1 MDKQKVDECT
11 IFSTI
16 VGSKAYGTDTPESDT
31 DTRGIAI
38 MKDLK
43 YYMGFLNTFAQ
54 YEDKV
59 SDTVIYDIRK
69 AFHLISDANPN
80 MLDLLFTDER
90 FFQKVT
96 PYWERVLEH
105 KNAFL
110 SKRVRYTY
118 TGYAFAQLKRIK
130 TARSWLL
137 NPPKKK
143 PERSDFGLPDEKV
156 LTKDNIG
163 AYLWVMVNLLENSIE
178 YLNLS
183 EATKEELDKV
193 NWIGLAQQ
201 KGIPEK
207 AANEIQEMTAAS
219 DAWMEAMK
227 KEQAY
232 NKAKQH
238 WSSYQQWKTGRNK
251 KRSEL
256 EAKYG
261 YDTKHA
267 SHLVRLMRM
276 GKEILST
283 GEVHV
288 YRPDREEL
296 KAIRNGAW
304 SYEQIEEYASIMEKE
319 IVELSKTS
327 ELPDKPDRPFLDQL
341 CVNVIDLYLS
351 NI

>member
-1 MDKQKVDECT
+1 MDKRYVDECT

-31 DTRGIAI
+31 DTRGVAI
-38 MKDLK
+38 VRDLS
-43 YYMGFLNTFAQ
+43 YYMGFMNEFAQ
-54 YEDKV
+54 YEDKIT
-59 SDTVIYDIRK
+59 DTVIYDIRK

-80 MLDLLFTDER
+80 MLDLVFTDER
-90 FFQKVT
+90 FFQIVT
-96 PYWERVLEH
+96 PYWERVLEQRD
-105 KNAFL
+105 AFL

-143 PERSDFGLPDEKV
+143 PERSDFGLPEEKV

-163 AYLWVMVNLLENSIE
+163 AYLWIMVNLLDNSVE

-183 EATKEELDKV
+183 DATKEELSKV

-201 KGIPEK
+201 KGVPER
-207 AANEIQEMTAAS
+207 AAMEIQELTAAS

-238 WSSYQQWKTGRNK
+238 WLSYQGWKNDRNE
-251 KRSEL
+251 KRSVL
-256 EAKYG
+256 EEKYG

-276 GKEILST
+276 GKEIISE
-283 GEVHV
+283 GKVIV
-288 YRPDREEL
+288 YRPDRDEL

-304 SYEQIEEYASIMEKE
+304 TYDQVEEYAHTMEAE
-319 IVELSKTS
+319 IVRLSATS
-327 ELPDKPDRPFLDQL
+327 ILPEKPNRPKLDKL
-341 CVNVIDLYLS
+341 CVDIVQSYLS
-351 NI
+351 NK